1 MVMPTIARRSIGT
14 NVVQTKRD
22 ILCTDESTQD
32 KRCRPQEESSL
43 QCPPSKK
50 VKMFNSQD
58 DDVLDQISR
67 EVHSISE
74 WKNLLLTWD
83 SEKENLPFEAMST
96 TIPV

>member
-1 MVMPTIARRSIGT
+1 MLYKP
-14 NVVQTKRD
+14 NVIFFVQTSQRKTSD
-22 ILCTDESTQD
+22 AGHKKNLHCNV
-32 KRCRPQEESSL
+32 L
-43 QCPPSKK
+43 QAKK